1 MTDNQEVYRDVLPE
15 GFELHWYEV
24 QSVLGRGA
32 FGVTYLALDKN
43 LDQLVAIKEYFP
55 NDFSARES
63 GYTVHPTTGKSKEM
77 YEWGL
82 DRFIREARILARFK
96 HANIVRVLSVFEH
109 NNTAYMVMEYEQGE
123 ELSKLFKRKESF
135 TEQEMLDVFLPILD
149 GLKLVHDAGFIH
161 RDIKPS
167 NIYIRE
173 DGSPVLIDFGAARQV
188 TGAPT
193 RALTSLVTFGYAP
206 FEQYNE
212 SEEKQGP
219 WTDIYALGA
228 SLFSGLMGKL
238 PIDALARG
246 SSMLST
252 GIDPYEPLSVILE
265 GKYSAAFLR
274 AIDHALLFHA
284 NDRPQDVMVWA
295 DMLAGKV
302 EVPELPPAM
311 RIKPPQEEDP
321 NATVVLSKQPS
332 VQYEEMPEPQKETGA
347 EKPPAE
353 PRSQAMPQPA
363 KPQLARPRPNLR
375 LISSM
380 LMVVVIIITGTV
392 LLMQGPEETQVPA
405 PPPSSIADQAVDQL
419 VDQTSLL
426 LTQAERARQAG
437 NYIEPEGNN
446 ALQLYLQVLALEPSN
461 QQANNAIEEIIDL
474 YSGGIQSDLAE
485 GYLDKADKNLQR
497 LLAARPA
504 SEKLLKLREQ
514 LKAVRSVQ
522 SSLALLLSQADDYLQ
537 QNSLLSPRGKNA
549 LSTLRKVL
557 ELDPDNKA
565 AMKRIATLASHY
577 VELAEEAIAAGNLS
591 AANENISNVKLIDAD
606 HPALAQLRSKLAAL
620 KIKRRRQLN
629 AFISQAREA
638 LDADR
643 LLSPTGKNALYFYQQ
658 ALKIE
663 PRNTKAKS
671 GIEKIK
677 ARLKA
682 SFDGH
687 LKMQNH
693 SAAGALVKAIE
704 KAMPRSSFARNLRAE
719 WEKNSPSEKP
729 GIQVVEEMIGVFK
742 QALESRN
749 QHALAQMSEFM
760 PNRQA
765 FVDQLFENYRS
776 FKLQISNVRFIGKE
790 NKGVVDIKITDL
802 VNIQGLPVQPGGW
815 SQFAIE
821 IKKNKAGQWKVFW

>member
-82 DRFIREARILARFK
+82 DRFIREARILAKFK

-123 ELSKLFKRKESF
+123 ELSRLFKRKEEF
-135 TEQEMLDVFLPILD
+135 TEQEMLDIFLPVLD

-161 RDIKPS
+161 RDIKPA

-188 TGAPT
+188 SGVPT

-228 SLFSGLMGKL
+228 SLFSGLTGKL

-246 SSMLST
+246 ASMLST
-252 GIDPYEPLSVILE
+252 GIDPYEPLSVMLE
-265 GKYSAAFLR
+265 GKYSAAFLK
-274 AIDHALLFHA
+274 AIDHALLFDA

-295 DMLAGKV
+295 GMLAGKV

-311 RIKPPQEEDP
+311 RIKPPQEEGP
-321 NATVVLSKQPS
+321 NATVVLTKQPG
-332 VQYEEMPEPQKETGA
+332 VQYEVTPETGKETGA
-347 EKPPAE
+347 EKPLAE
-353 PRSQAMPQPA
+353 PRPQVMPQSV
-363 KPQLARPRPNLR
+363 KPQLARQRPNIR

-380 LMVVVIIITGTV
+380 LMVVIIITGTV
-392 LLMQGPEETQVPA
+392 LLMQGPEEVPVPA
-405 PPPSSIADQAVDQL
+405 PPPPSIAEPV

-426 LTQAERARQAG
+426 LTQAERAEQAG
-437 NYIEPEGNN
+437 NYIEPEGKN

-461 QQANNAIEEIIDL
+461 QQANSAIEEIIDL
-474 YSGGIQSDLAE
+474 YSDGIHSDLAE

-497 LLAARPA
+497 LLAARPD
-504 SEKLLKLREQ
+504 SEKLLKLQEQ
-514 LKAVRSVQ
+514 LKTARSVQ
-522 SSLALLLSQADDYLQ
+522 SSLALLLSQADDYQ
-537 QNSLLSPRGKNA
+537 KQNSLLSPRGKNV

-565 AMKRIATLASHY
+565 AMKRIEALASHY
-577 VELAEEAIAAGNLS
+577 VELSEKEIVAGNFS
-591 AANENISNVKLIDAD
+591 AAKENISNVKLINAD
-606 HPALAQLRSKLAAL
+606 HPALPQLRSKLAAL

-629 AFISQAREA
+629 TFFSQAREA
-638 LDADR
+638 LDANR
-643 LLSPTGKNALYFYQQ
+643 LLAPPEKNALYLYQQ

-663 PRNTKAKS
+663 RQNTKAKK
-671 GIEKIK
+671 GIEEVKV
-677 ARLKA
+677 RLKR
-682 SFDGH
+682 SLDGY
-687 LKMQNH
+687 LKLQKYL
-693 SAAGALVKAIE
+693 AAESLVKAIE

-719 WEKNSPSEKP
+719 WEKNNPSKKS
-729 GIQVVEEMIGVFK
+729 GIQIVEEMMGVFK

-749 QHALAQMSEFM
+749 QHALTEMSEFL
-760 PNRQA
+760 PNRKI
-765 FVDQLFENYRS
+765 FVDQLFNNYRS

-790 NKGVVDIKITDL
+790 KKGVVDVKITDL

-815 SQFAIE
+815 SQFTIE
-821 IKKNKAGQWKVFW
+821 IKKNRAGQWKVFW